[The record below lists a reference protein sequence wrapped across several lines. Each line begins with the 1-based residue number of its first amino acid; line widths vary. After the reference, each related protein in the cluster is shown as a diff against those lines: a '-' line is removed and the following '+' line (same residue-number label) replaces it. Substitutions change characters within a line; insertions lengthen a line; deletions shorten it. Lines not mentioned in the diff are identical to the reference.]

1 MDAQQ
6 EKKQHLR
13 RVASVSS
20 KHTSP
25 IFINDTQGH
34 IVFANAAFTK
44 VLGWT
49 EEELVGSSAE
59 AFLLP
64 TAQSVARQEFDAM
77 IHCVEQSSHE
87 IVLKDKQGNRAW
99 YKALSAPIYSST
111 GEALYRTTTLKTT
124 TAESLHEALQSCTL
138 PMMAQERPL
147 EEILTQLCLQTQRF
161 VSDALVSIFGFDDAG
176 VMHCLAAP
184 HLPLAYKD
192 TIRKAG
198 LTLSALQPPHSQGQ
212 GAQGTPA
219 LISAPIDAL
228 CTRIFAS
235 VDGHYVH
242 WSTPICTAEGEILGI
257 LMLHICDQ
265 QIPASSAFHWN
276 LIQACTHLS
285 AMALS
290 RASSQK
296 QMHQLAFQDNLT
308 GLPNRSSLLIKS
320 KQILQQSLRTQT
332 PVASILI
339 EVHPGEGTNDL
350 KWKAHHATVLLHLA
364 GLLKDETRSNDV
376 LAHLPGDEFLLLM
389 PQTNESQ
396 ANSLIQRLLPILNAP
411 IAVDNGLI
419 QVKVDM
425 ASAVAPQHGATA
437 DELYQHTHIAMCKG
451 KPAYEH
457 AVCMECPAFGNSQC
471 QTTQLEAGLLASIQQ
486 KQLHLYYQP
495 QINLLTGKLYGV
507 EALARW
513 FHPTLGTIPPAHFIP
528 LAEACGFITQIG
540 LWAIKEACLQMAK
553 WQRAG
558 LNIPNVSVNLSSA
571 CFQNKDL
578 PVYLADLLSMCQLSA
593 SCLTLELTE
602 NLLLQMTPSTM
613 EVMHKIQAQGIKLS
627 IDDFGTGYS
636 GLNYL
641 RRIAFSEVKLDR
653 SFTADLGADGATQV
667 LSKAV
672 LNIGENLGISVV
684 AEGIETPQQN
694 QLLIE
699 QGYKI
704 GQGYLFAKPVPA
716 HEIAQR
722 LQPNGLWI

>member
-34 IVFANAAFTK
+34 IVFINDAFTK
-44 VLGWT
+44 ILGWA
-49 EEELVGSSAE
+49 ENELLGIGAGT
-59 AFLLP
+59 FLLP
-64 TAQSVARQEFDAM
+64 TAQPNARQEFDAL
-77 IHCVEQSSHE
+77 INCTEQSSHE
-87 IVLKDKQGNRAW
+87 IVLRDKQGNRAW

-111 GEALYRTTTLKTT
+111 GELLYCTTTLKETT
-124 TAESLHEALQSCTL
+124 RENLYEALQRSTL
-138 PMMAQERPL
+138 PMMAQDQPL
-147 EEILTQLCLQTQRF
+147 EDILSQLCLQTQKF
-161 VSDALVSIFGFDDAG
+161 LSDAHVSIFGFNDSG
-176 VMHCLAAP
+176 LLHCLAAP
-184 HLPLAYKD
+184 NLPLEYKD
-192 TIRKAG
+192 KFNNAG
-198 LTLSALQPPHSQGQ
+198 ITLASFSSHESSAE
-212 GAQGTPA
+212 T
-219 LISAPIDAL
+219 SAPAMVSHALDAL
-228 CTRIFAS
+228 CQDIFS
-235 VDGHYVH
+235 CENCQYVH
-242 WSTPICTAEGEILGI
+242 WNTPIYNAEGELLGI
-257 LMLHICDQ
+257 LMLNICAQ
-265 QIPASSAFHWN
+265 NIPASSQFHLT
-276 LIQACTHLS
+276 LIHECTNLS
-285 AMALS
+285 ALVLS

-296 QMHQLAFQDNLT
+296 YMHQLAFHDALT
-308 GLPNRSSLLIKS
+308 GLPNRSSLLIKA
-320 KQILQQSLRTQT
+320 KQILQHSLRTKT
-332 PVASILI
+332 SVASILI

-350 KWKAHHATVLLHLA
+350 KWKAQYSTVLLHLA
-364 GLLKDETRSNDV
+364 GLLKDEIRSNDV

-389 PQTNESQ
+389 PQTNEAQ
-396 ANSLIQRLLPILNAP
+396 AASLIKRLHPILNAP
-411 IAVDNGLI
+411 IAVGNDFI
-419 QVKVDM
+419 YVKVDM
-425 ASAVAPQHGATA
+425 ATAVAPHHGSTA
-437 DELYQHTHIAMCKG
+437 DELYQYTHIAMCKG

-457 AVCMECPAFGNSQC
+457 STCMECPAFGNSQC

-486 KQLHLYYQP
+486 KQLQLYYQP

-513 FHPTLGTIPPAHFIP
+513 FHPTMGTIPPAHFIP

-540 LWAIKEACLQMAK
+540 LWAIKEACLQMAM

-558 LNIPNVSVNLSSA
+558 LNIPNISVNLSSA

-578 PVYLADLLSMCQLSA
+578 PQYLADLLNMCQLSP

-613 EVMHKIQAQGIKLS
+613 EVMNKIQAQGIKLS

-653 SFTADLGADGATQV
+653 SFTADLGADDATHV

-672 LNIGENLGISVV
+672 LNIGEDLGISVV
-684 AEGIETPQQN
+684 AEGIETPLQN

-716 HEIAQR
+716 QEIALR